1 MPLVFIVV
9 RVIGLV
15 TFVVIEHPWVLGF
28 LLQLSRVVVPFLF
41 EGRDIFRLLVLVL
54 MPVGWLVMP
63 VILLAAGE
71 VGIRG
76 RGTASGLLIF
86 IVVVVIV
93 WLLWLVVLA
102 FSTCL
107 VVPVLGVGR
116 LLPLV
121 VLILLIV
128 LIFLLK
134 ICSHMLNWQNVLLR
148 QPHRRKLNRYP

>member
-1 MPLVFIVV
+1 MV

-15 TFVVIEHPWVLGF
+15 TFVVIKHPWVLWF
-28 LLQLSRVVVPFLF
+28 LLQLSRFVVPFLF
-41 EGRDIFRLLVLVL
+41 KGRDLFGLLVLVP
-54 MPVGWLVMP
+54 PVGWLVMT
-63 VILLAAGE
+63 VILLVAGK

-76 RGTASGLLIF
+76 LGTASGLLIF
-86 IVVVVIV
+86 ILVVVIV

-107 VVPVLGVGR
+107 VVPVLGVSR

-134 ICSHMLNWQNVLLR
+134 ICSHMLNLQNVLLR
-148 QPHRRKLNRYP
+148 QHHRRKLNRYP